1 MDLVILLE
9 LWDFINCWFVF
20 VGIGQKMQH
29 GSKYYVTVTAVNMVD
44 MNENAFSDAVGVDLT
59 PPQTGMVVDLHSVYR
74 IDATSTDN
82 TVAMNAKI
90 CLTKDGK
97 TLAHPEQR
105 LNQHL
110 YSTVNCVSIQS

>member
-1 MDLVILLE
+1 
-9 LWDFINCWFVF
+9 
-20 VGIGQKMQH
+20 MQH